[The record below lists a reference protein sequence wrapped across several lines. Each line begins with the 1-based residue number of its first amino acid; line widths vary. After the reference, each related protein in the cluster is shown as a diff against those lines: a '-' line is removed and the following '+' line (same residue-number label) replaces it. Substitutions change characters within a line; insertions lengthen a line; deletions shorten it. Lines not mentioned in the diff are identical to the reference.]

1 MSEIAEEK
9 DTTYEYELEMQQKF
23 VALLFQDFTYL
34 STVGIELI
42 KPSYFDNV
50 YLRNIAKWII
60 NYYEQYHTKPTES
73 VLLTELSNYSGR
85 VLMPTS
91 EQETFAMFIRQLST
105 LVIEDSQYVKD
116 QALEFARSVAMRE
129 AISKLVDMYDK
140 SQDYE
145 KAISIVDEALSV
157 GAGSNLGMSLMDN
170 IDVLPQ
176 QLKDSYDP
184 TQLFLTNLPTLD
196 DAFGGGMAKGELFV
210 FCLDGDT
217 KVKTNKGNIPIK
229 DLVNNFKD
237 LKVYSVNEDGKR
249 FETEVYDVWKT
260 RDTDELIE
268 LTFEDGSVIK
278 CTADHKFRILNPNKN
293 DTTKMTEHGQKPKTP
308 RIVGTGLGTGDD
320 AGHVDIKASLEN
332 RIFEEISHDGIRVG
346 T

>member
-73 VLLTELSNYSGR
+73 VLLTELSNYSSR

-157 GAGSNLGMSLMDN
+157 GAGSNLGMSLIDN

-210 FCLDGDT
+210 FCLAGDT

-268 LTFEDGSVIK
+268 LTFEDGSVIN

-293 DTTKMTEHGQKPKTP
+293 DTT
-308 RIVGTGLGTGDD
+308 IIWV
-320 AGHVDIKASLEN
+320 
-332 RIFEEISHDGIRVG
+332 DGIPYKQAKDLNENDEF
-346 T
+346 